1 MNVGQ
6 QSIKMAQRIIEGDT
20 VSTPQIYSNEIEQ
33 DILPETTPAVDMP
46 GTLITSNNRRVV
58 E

>member
-6 QSIKMAQRIIEGDT
+6 QSIKMAQRIIDGDT

-46 GTLITSNNRRVV
+46 GTLITSNNRRAV